1 MLQEMAGRW
10 SRTHSLEVNPFHA
23 IILLSSD
30 TTNDIDRK
38 EAAMELARLSRHVP
52 PRLGACG
59 FTLIFG
65 VRRSRHPDAAS
76 TCIALTC

>member
-1 MLQEMAGRW
+1 MKFHGWAKLTAENASRDGRQVVADPL
-10 SRTHSLEVNPFHA
+10 LEVNPFHA

-52 PRLGACG
+52 PDWGPADSL
-59 FTLIFG
+59 
-65 VRRSRHPDAAS
+65 
-76 TCIALTC
+76 